1 VIALLDPPVI
11 TIDGPSGSGKGT
23 IARKVAN
30 ALDFHLLD
38 SGALYRLVA
47 IAAKKNGI
55 ALTDCDALAL
65 LARDLDVRF
74 DSNNKLSEKVFM
86 DDIDVT
92 LEVRKEST
100 GAQASIVAGLT
111 EVRLALL
118 GRQRA
123 FQVPPGLVADGRDM
137 GTNVFPSAAIKV
149 FLTAGAEVRAK
160 RRHKQLKDQG
170 VDVNLAALLRDIK
183 GRDERD
189 SSRLVAPLK
198 PAKNARILDSSEL
211 SIETVTNTVLE
222 WVAEL

>member
-1 VIALLDPPVI
+1 
-11 TIDGPSGSGKGT
+11 
-23 IARKVAN
+23 
-30 ALDFHLLD
+30 
-38 SGALYRLVA
+38 
-47 IAAKKNGI
+47 
-55 ALTDCDALAL
+55 
-65 LARDLDVRF
+65 
-74 DSNNKLSEKVFM
+74 
-86 DDIDVT
+86 
-92 LEVRKEST
+92 
-100 GAQASIVAGLT
+100 
-111 EVRLALL
+111 
-118 GRQRA
+118 
-123 FQVPPGLVADGRDM
+123 M

-170 VDVNLAALLRDIK
+170 VDVNLAALSRDIK